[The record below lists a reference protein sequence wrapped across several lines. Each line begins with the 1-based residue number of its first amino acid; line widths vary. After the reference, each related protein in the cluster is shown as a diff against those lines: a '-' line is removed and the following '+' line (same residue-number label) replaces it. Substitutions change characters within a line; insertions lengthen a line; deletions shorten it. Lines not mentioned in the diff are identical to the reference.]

1 MGISLSSPRSTGGA
15 RGGCYPKITGHQ
27 EKEMNSKAHILVVD
41 DNRSVVRIIEVLL
54 QREGFEVLT
63 AFDGL
68 EGLQKARE
76 EKPDLIILDIVMPR
90 MDGYEV
96 CHLLQDDPDTAA
108 IPVLI
113 LTVKGRVNDPSLD
126 DQTIEARIQ
135 EQMAGYEAGAI
146 DFLSKPI
153 KARELLNRVRTLLWF
168 DGFPVEGSE
177 LGQEEEEFKRPL
189 VLQRDS
195 VRGFTTGHFS

>member
-1 MGISLSSPRSTGGA
+1 
-15 RGGCYPKITGHQ
+15 
-27 EKEMNSKAHILVVD
+27 MNSKGCILIVD

-54 QREGFEVLT
+54 QREGFETLT

-96 CHLLQDDPDTAA
+96 CRLLQDDAGTAS
-108 IPVLI
+108 IPILL
-113 LTVKGRVNDPSLD
+113 LTVMGQLDDPTLD
-126 DQTIEARIQ
+126 DQAIKTHVRERM
-135 EQMAGYEAGAI
+135 EGFEAGAV

-153 KARELLNRVRTLLWF
+153 KAKELLDRVRTLLWF
-168 DGFPVEGSE
+168 DSCPVDSPEANREERGAALAVQGSG
-177 LGQEEEEFKRPL
+177 L
-189 VLQRDS
+189 
-195 VRGFTTGHFS
+195 

>member
-1 MGISLSSPRSTGGA
+1 
-15 RGGCYPKITGHQ
+15 
-27 EKEMNSKAHILVVD
+27 MNSKVHILVVD

-68 EGLQKARE
+68 EGLQRARE

-96 CHLLQDDPDTAA
+96 CRLLQDDPDTAA

-113 LTVKGRVNDPSLD
+113 LPVKGQVDDPSLD

-135 EQMAGYEAGAI
+135 EQMAGYEAGAM

-153 KARELLNRVRTLLWF
+153 KARELVKRVRTLLWF
-168 DGFPVEGSE
+168 DGFPVEEGLE
-177 LGQEEEEFKRPL
+177 FDQEESESAL
-189 VLQRDS
+189 LLQRD
-195 VRGFTTGHFS
+195 

>member
-1 MGISLSSPRSTGGA
+1 
-15 RGGCYPKITGHQ
+15 
-27 EKEMNSKAHILVVD
+27 MNSKGCILVVD

-54 QREGFEVLT
+54 QREGFETLT

-96 CHLLQDDPDTAA
+96 CRLLQDDADTAS
-108 IPVLI
+108 IPILM
-113 LTVKGRVNDPSLD
+113 LTVMGQLDDPTLD
-126 DQTIEARIQ
+126 DQAIKTHVRER
-135 EQMAGYEAGAI
+135 MKGFEAGAV

-153 KARELLNRVRTLLWF
+153 KAKELLDRVRTSLWF
-168 DGFPVEGSE
+168 DNFPVDNPEADR
-177 LGQEEEEFKRPL
+177 EERGTAL
-189 VLQRDS
+189 AAQRS
-195 VRGFTTGHFS
+195 GL